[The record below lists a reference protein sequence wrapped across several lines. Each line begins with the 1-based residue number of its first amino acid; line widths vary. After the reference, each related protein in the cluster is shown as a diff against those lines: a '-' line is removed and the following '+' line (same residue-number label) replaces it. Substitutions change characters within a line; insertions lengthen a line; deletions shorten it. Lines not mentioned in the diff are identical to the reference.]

1 VNATYDVGVSQPSDE
16 RTATSTSALPAISEY
31 LKLFRGLLHGS
42 VAPRRAPVPAD
53 PVERANNLKAS
64 AYFLDASLVGACR
77 IASEDGADIPH
88 DHTHALVFLVE
99 FGREPWPRD
108 PGEPWIAGTNAVRTD
123 MRAAEIAAVLA
134 GYIRW
139 MGFDAVGHVHGA
151 TSTQL
156 EALAVR
162 AGVARTEQ
170 GGLVAPFLSR
180 GFRIGAVTC
189 AYEIAEDLP
198 LATDRPLVPADPAVQ
213 LGTDGTRPAWWLSDL
228 DKRPLHL
235 GRYPMERIARVNE
248 PTTLVMRDRIKRVP
262 KRGDFF
268 YRAAAGD
275 LGAKAK
281 EEMTRFPMKH
291 PYALGMAPL
300 IRAMVP
306 LQGTREPFSP
316 ETPAAKLPDAQW
328 NADSIKALGYFL
340 GADFVGICEAQPWMY
355 YSHDAVEGRPIEAYH
370 KYAVCMLIDQ
380 GFETMEGA
388 SGDDWISASQSMRA
402 YMRGAEIAGIMAA
415 HCRSLGYSSRSH
427 TNADSDIIHNPVILM
442 SGLGEVSRIG
452 DTLINPFIGPRSKSV
467 VFTTDL
473 PLAVDKPINFNLQ
486 TFCESCRKCAREC
499 PCNAI
504 TFGPKILFNG
514 YEIWKADVEKCAKYR
529 ITQQKGSACGR
540 CMKTCPWN
548 REDTVMAQELIFRSI
563 DHPQL
568 AQSIALEDDLQANG
582 ARNPVKKWWFD
593 LEVVDGI
600 ALQPRAGTNLRDL
613 NLGRENK
620 LARLQK
626 LAIFPPELQPVGGTT
641 LDQLIPVDREAG
653 QALYVKAQA
662 ELATLSVSSQTSQ
675 SSKVTATKT
684 IQSSKKNQAKHRRK
698 IRSRV

>member
-1 VNATYDVGVSQPSDE
+1 MEAPISDSVSLKAQQPSDLQ
-16 RTATSTSALPAISEY
+16 TAPSTSARPAISEY
-31 LKLFRGLLHGS
+31 LELFRGLLHGPI
-42 VAPRRAPVPAD
+42 APEQAPITANPL
-53 PVERANNLKAS
+53 ERANNLKAS
-64 AYFLDASLVGACR
+64 AYFLDASLVGICCISPEVDA
-77 IASEDGADIPH
+77 GIPPG
-88 DHTHALVFLVE
+88 HTHALVYLVE
-99 FGREPWPRD
+99 FGREPWPGD
-108 PGEPWIAGTNAVRTD
+108 PGEPWIAGTNAIRTD

-134 GYIRW
+134 GYVRW
-139 MGFDAVGHVHGA
+139 MGFDALGHVHGA
-151 TSTQL
+151 TSAHL

-162 AGVARTEQ
+162 AGLARVEQ
-170 GGLVAPFLSR
+170 GQLVAPFLGR

-189 AYEIAEDLP
+189 AYEMAEDLP
-198 LATDRPLVPADPAVQ
+198 LASNGSLEPDDPSVQ
-213 LGTDGTRPAWWLSDL
+213 LGKEGTRPAWWSSDQ

-248 PTTLVMRDRIKRVP
+248 PTTLVMRDRIQRVP

-281 EEMTRFPMKH
+281 EEMSRFPMKH

-300 IRAMVP
+300 IRGMVP
-306 LQGTREPFSP
+306 LQGTRESFAN
-316 ETPAAKLPDAQW
+316 ETQVEGLSDAQW

-340 GADFVGICEAQPWMY
+340 GADFVGICEAEPWMY
-355 YSHDAVEGRPIEAYH
+355 YSHDAVSGEPIEAYH

-415 HCRSLGYSSRSH
+415 HCRSLGHSARSH
-427 TNADSDIIHNPVILM
+427 TNADSDVIHNPVIVM

-473 PLAVDKPINFNLQ
+473 PMAVDKPINFNLQ
-486 TFCESCRKCAREC
+486 SFCESCRKCAREC

-548 REDTVMAQELIFRSI
+548 REDTALAQELIWRSI
-563 DHPQL
+563 EHPEL
-568 AQSIALEDDLQANG
+568 AQAIALDDDLQGNG

-600 ALQPRAGTNLRDL
+600 ALHPRAGTNARDL
-613 NLGRENK
+613 SLGREEK
-620 LARLQK
+620 LAKLQK

-641 LDQLIPVDREAG
+641 LDQVVPVDRDAG
-653 QALYVKAQA
+653 QALYAKARA
-662 ELATLSVSSQTSQ
+662 DLAAIRGTGDGVAPLSSLEGQEGRIADAGWPTG
-675 SSKVTATKT
+675 SKGT
-684 IQSSKKNQAKHRRK
+684 
-698 IRSRV
+698 